1 MGQSPETKQPVYQR
15 RAAFNK
21 LSPFHATLEQALK
34 ADSLRAKHN
43 RRTAKALFEQIK
55 AEGYDGVY
63 SQLTVLWKLQQMK
76 QSETRLVDVPQP
88 LLAC

>member
-43 RRTAKALFEQIK
+43 RRTAKALFGKRMANTPTE
-55 AEGYDGVY
+55 
-63 SQLTVLWKLQQMK
+63 L
-76 QSETRLVDVPQP
+76 
-88 LLAC
+88 